1 MRSRDRARRSALAGL
16 SAAIL
21 LAPLVVGTPATAQT
35 AVSFDFEDGVTGW
48 LAPDWLDA
56 NAGAVSQSTE
66 QAVSGAHS
74 LALPV
79 NYQAGVGWTQ
89 SGATFRFDQQ
99 FSASGTAT
107 FRVYAPVAGLSARFQ
122 FNDPWTEPSGL
133 RALSPGWNE
142 IVYTI
147 AADFPQPVTRVH
159 EILLF
164 VVAQNLP
171 ETFQGNVFFDD
182 VAFTSGEPSDPPP
195 PSEDIAFD
203 FEDGVTGW
211 FAPDWL
217 ASNDLD
223 EPITQDDTQ
232 AASGQF
238 SLALPVTFLAGGGFE
253 QAGAVYRFPNAPVN
267 LLRHQSV
274 TFHVF
279 APVSGLSADLVFN
292 DPWNPPTGMRPL
304 SPGWNEL
311 TFDISAA
318 STDWPGGVPSAN
330 EFIIRVVAQNLPAT
344 YDGPIWIDAIEF
356 VEGTAPVLS
365 LVTPR
370 PDGILSVPDGSSYRI
385 EAQAAAAGDRQLASV
400 TWRSGS
406 QQGTLAPDPDTGNW
420 VGDWDIW
427 AEGEGVVELAVT
439 ATDDAGESIT
449 ARAVVLVRNSALSV
463 DITSPSFDEQ
473 IDGTVQVTAT
483 VTPDDRFDLAE
494 VVLYG
499 LENEFGEAC
508 EPNRNHCRPIRMDL
522 TESGDG
528 TVTATARL
536 NTRRLADGIESLAV
550 EARDGRFAVR
560 DLTHVVVRN
569 RSQRWDFVDTRR
581 TNFVHRGQPFRY
593 LGFNEYELFTTPEN
607 FGRDME
613 RDLDETVFGEVL
625 LPGTPRTWEDNVDRE
640 LLEAARNG
648 YTVLRTWAFNR
659 NDETSA
665 YQRMVNGE
673 IVFQE
678 STFQRL
684 DYIMDSA
691 RRHGIRVILTLDNY
705 WPDYGG
711 IGRAAQWLGL
721 ENKLQFFTD
730 PAAIALYQEYAEHLV
745 TRVNTVNGRPYSQD
759 PTVFSWELMNEPRSW
774 CVDDPTPDDRF
785 CDPTG
790 ATMRAWIGE
799 QAAFIRDLAPHQLV
813 SAGGE
818 AHGWVPTPGGGI
830 QWGGPDEGNNN
841 IPYYDMDLPQV
852 DFFTFHPYPNADWA
866 AFDKTQT
873 RELVTSLARM
883 GVERGK
889 PVVMEE
895 WGIIRTEPVYD
906 DAGALIEPTDPGYE
920 AERRDHYRMM
930 AEACYAHGCAGTNV
944 WMLADWSDRALNVNL
959 YRPGPDAARDAEL
972 VAELRHWGE
981 LAADGDLPAAPAP
994 SCTVDYHASGSLS
1007 GVFFGTV
1014 RITNTGNRTIEGW
1027 QLGWWFEGGQ
1037 QVEAAVG
1044 ASVSQDGALVTA
1056 TNAAW
1061 NARIRPGKS
1070 QTIGFIG
1077 STGEGGNPEPAVFTL
1092 GGEICRAN

>member
-1 MRSRDRARRSALAGL
+1 MAMRSRDRARRSGLAAAL
-16 SAAIL
+16 L
-21 LAPLVVGTPATAQT
+21 LAPLAMGTPAQAQT
-35 AVSFDFEDGVTGW
+35 AVSFDFEDGVAGW

-66 QAVSGAHS
+66 QAVSGTHS

-122 FNDPWTEPSGL
+122 FNDPWTEPTGL
-133 RALSPGWNE
+133 RPLNPGWNE

-147 AADFPQPVTRVH
+147 AADFPQPVGRVH

-171 ETFQGNVFFDD
+171 EAFEGTVFFDD
-182 VAFTSGEPSDPPP
+182 VALTSGEPIDPPP
-195 PSEDIAFD
+195 PSDDIVFD

-223 EPITQDDTQ
+223 EPITQDNTR
-232 AASGQF
+232 AARGEF
-238 SLALPVTFLAGGGFE
+238 SLALPVTYAAGGGFE
-253 QAGAVYRFPNAPVN
+253 QAGAVFRFPTTPVN
-267 LLRHQSV
+267 LLGFETI

-279 APVSGLSADLVFN
+279 APVPGLSADLVFN
-292 DPWNPPTGMRPL
+292 DPWNPPTGLRPL

-311 TFDISAA
+311 SFDISAA
-318 STDWPGGVPSAN
+318 SADWPGGVTSAN
-330 EFIIRVVAQNLPAT
+330 EFIIRVVAQNLPET
-344 YDGPIWIDAIEF
+344 YDGPVWIDAIEF
-356 VEGTAPVLS
+356 VKGTAPVLS

-370 PDGILSVPDGSSYRI
+370 PDDVLSVPDGSTYRI

-406 QQGTLAPDPDTGNW
+406 QQGTLAPDPATGNW

-439 ATDDAGESIT
+439 ATDDAGESNT
-449 ARAVVLVRNSALSV
+449 ARALVLVRNSALTV
-463 DITSPSFDEQ
+463 DITSPGFDAQ
-473 IDGTVQVTAT
+473 IAGTVTVRAT
-483 VTPDDRFDLAE
+483 VTPDARFDVDE
-494 VVLYG
+494 VVLSG
-499 LENEFGEAC
+499 LENDF
-508 EPNRNHCRPIRMDL
+508 RPITMDRAA
-522 TESGDG
+522 DG
-528 TVTATARL
+528 SWTARL
-536 NTRRLADGIESLAV
+536 NTRRLADGVESLAV

-560 DLTHVVVRN
+560 DLAHVVVRN
-569 RSQRWDFVDTRR
+569 RPQRWDFMDTRR
-581 TNFVHRGQPFRY
+581 TSFVHRGEPFRY

-613 RDLDETVFGEVL
+613 RSLDETVFGEVL
-625 LPGTPRTWEDNVDRE
+625 LPGTPRTWEDNVDRQ

-648 YTVLRTWAFNR
+648 YTVIRTWAFNR

-665 YQRMVNGE
+665 FQRMVNGE
-673 IVFQE
+673 IVFNE

-684 DYIMDSA
+684 DYIVDSA

-730 PAAIALYQEYAEHLV
+730 PAAVALYRQYAEHLV
-745 TRVNTVNGRPYSQD
+745 TRVNTVTGTPYNQD

-785 CDPTG
+785 CDPSG
-790 ATMRAWIGE
+790 VTMRTWIGE
-799 QAAFIRDLAPHQLV
+799 QAAFIKDLAPHQLV

-818 AHGWVPTPGGGI
+818 AHGFVPTPGGGI
-830 QWGGPDEGNNN
+830 QWGGADEGNNN
-841 IPYYDMDLPQV
+841 IPFSDMDLPQV

-866 AFDKTQT
+866 AFDKVET

-895 WGIIRTEPVYD
+895 WGIIRSEPVYD
-906 DAGALIEPTDPGYE
+906 DAGTLIEPTDPGYE

-944 WMLADWSDRALNVNL
+944 WMLADWSDRALNINL

-981 LAADGDLPAAPAP
+981 LAAAGELPAAPRP
-994 SCTVDYHASGSLS
+994 SCTVDYTATRPLS
-1007 GVFFGTV
+1007 GVFFGEV
-1014 RITNTGNRTIEGW
+1014 RVTNTGNRTIDGW
-1027 QLGWWFEGGQ
+1027 RLGWWFEGGQ
-1037 QVEAAVG
+1037 QVESAVG
-1044 ASVSQDGALVTA
+1044 ATVNQDGPLWTA
-1056 TNAAW
+1056 ASTT
-1061 NARIRPGKS
+1061 RIKPGKS
-1070 QTIGFIG
+1070 QTFRFLG
-1077 STGEGGNPEPAVFTL
+1077 STGDGGNPTPEVFTL
-1092 GGEICRAN
+1092 GGEVCATS